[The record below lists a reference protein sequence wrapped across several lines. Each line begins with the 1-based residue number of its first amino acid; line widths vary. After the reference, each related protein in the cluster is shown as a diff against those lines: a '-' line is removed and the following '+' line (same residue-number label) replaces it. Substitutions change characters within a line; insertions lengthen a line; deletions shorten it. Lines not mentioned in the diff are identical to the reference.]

1 MLGSAA
7 GGGSVLGGV
16 GVSLGGVVMETDG
29 GAGSRAFPGTGLRAP
44 SLSIPRTLEVIRT
57 KNGIWENRAEM
68 STKIVRPMWEL
79 DRQG

>member
-16 GVSLGGVVMETDG
+16 GVSLGGVAMETDG

-44 SLSIPRTLEVIRT
+44 SLSIPRTHWMLYRPRMEYGRIRQ
-57 KNGIWENRAEM
+57 KCQQ
-68 STKIVRPMWEL
+68 KL
-79 DRQG
+79 